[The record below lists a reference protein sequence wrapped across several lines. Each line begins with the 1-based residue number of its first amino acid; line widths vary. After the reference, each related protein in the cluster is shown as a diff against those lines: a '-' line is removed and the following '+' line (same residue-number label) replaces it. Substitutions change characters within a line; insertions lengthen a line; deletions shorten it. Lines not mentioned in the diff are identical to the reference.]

1 MEKRFSDKFSSL
13 TGNTRNLADQ
23 IQQLQLAGLIICGT
37 DNCQKESENYT
48 DQDSTKGYN

>member
-1 MEKRFSDKFSSL
+1 MTTNGDVLIRDV
-13 TGNTRNLADQ
+13 NLADQ
-23 IQQLQLAGLIICGT
+23 IQELQLAGLIVCGT